1 MVEKKKSYVSNQMLA
16 LRHEADRG
24 PLHDP
29 HHRIHTDHKWHLLFL
44 LEVRVH
50 TEVTQLAL
58 AANLKSVSRGAPG
71 AQTTTDRLVSVH
83 LPLHYGDRLP
93 ALCDL
98 ASV

>member
-1 MVEKKKSYVSNQMLA
+1 MLA

-44 LEVRVH
+44 LEVRIH

-58 AANLKSVSRGAPG
+58 TANLKFLEARPAPKPQPIG
-71 AQTTTDRLVSVH
+71 SF
-83 LPLHYGDRLP
+83 PFFFFFFF
-93 ALCDL
+93 
-98 ASV
+98 